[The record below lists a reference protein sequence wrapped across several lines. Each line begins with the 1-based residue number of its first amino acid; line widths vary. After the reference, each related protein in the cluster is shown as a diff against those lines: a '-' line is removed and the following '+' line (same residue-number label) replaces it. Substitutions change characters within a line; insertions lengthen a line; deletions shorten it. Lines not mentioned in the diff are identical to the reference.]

1 MWREL
6 KKIIQDNSSFI
17 ITTHVNPDGDGVGAA
32 CALFELL
39 KGKGKKARI
48 LTPDPIPR
56 RFEFLDKEH
65 VIETYSTEHTYCD
78 AQVLIVLDTHQ
89 LERVGKLKHLVDS
102 KNLFI
107 VCIDHHPLMESFAD
121 MLIVDDKACSVGA
134 MVYTLFKES
143 GIPLNLNAAEGIY
156 TSVICVN
163 RCICSRGTC

>member
-1 MWREL
+1 M
-6 KKIIQDNSSFI
+6 
-17 ITTHVNPDGDGVGAA
+17 
-32 CALFELL
+32 
-39 KGKGKKARI
+39 
-48 LTPDPIPR
+48 
-56 RFEFLDKEH
+56 
-65 VIETYSTEHTYCD
+65 IETYSTEHTYCD

-156 TSVICVN
+156 TSVICDTGRFCYSSTGRRAHKIADECLKIGVDPSY
-163 RCICSRGTC
+163 IYSQLFQQVPLEHMHLFTQITLV